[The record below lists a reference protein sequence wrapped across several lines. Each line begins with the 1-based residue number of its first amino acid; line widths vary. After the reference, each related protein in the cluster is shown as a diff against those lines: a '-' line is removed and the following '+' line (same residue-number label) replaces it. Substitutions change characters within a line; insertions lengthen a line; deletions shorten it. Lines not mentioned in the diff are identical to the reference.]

1 MKRKY
6 FLPQVEIVTFDV
18 DNVLLV
24 SNGDNFFDWS
34 EFSVTGTGEGL

>member
-34 EFSVTGTGEGL
+34 EFSVTDTGEGL